1 MLEAGAAIF
10 SPVVVGPT
18 REISL
23 VGVVIFVFRMAA
35 REGCW
40 RALGAAALGDIALCE
55 KLKDKYADAFNMCEL
70 QIY

>member
-1 MLEAGAAIF
+1 M
-10 SPVVVGPT
+10 
-18 REISL
+18 
-23 VGVVIFVFRMAA
+23 FRMAA

-70 QIY
+70 QSY